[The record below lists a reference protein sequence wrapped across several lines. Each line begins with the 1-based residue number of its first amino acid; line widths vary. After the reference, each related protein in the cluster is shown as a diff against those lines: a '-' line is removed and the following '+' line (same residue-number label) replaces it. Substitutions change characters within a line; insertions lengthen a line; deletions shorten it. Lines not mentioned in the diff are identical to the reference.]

1 MSKASE
7 SGLFEVW
14 LVSDLEDDYGRFAG
28 RTWYKHAEYSTSEEL
43 DWHLR
48 NTYDCCMELEVR
60 FPAAYRARMLEIQ
73 ARKYA
78 RSQQAY
84 RQSEE
89 FKEIPF

>member
-1 MSKASE
+1 
-7 SGLFEVW
+7 
-14 LVSDLEDDYGRFAG
+14 
-28 RTWYKHAEYSTSEEL
+28 
-43 DWHLR
+43 
-48 NTYDCCMELEVR
+48 MELEVR
-60 FPAAYRARMLEIQ
+60 YPAAYRARMLEIQ